1 MRNTSTCPH
10 VTLTG
15 PLTSHCSE
23 SNSRLTDARILLCFL
38 LWKTANTHKSRRKP
52 TVSPRCTHHTVRRP
66 STRSPSCFTC
76 APPPSP
82 PQGTWSSRGKSLAE
96 DAAVCSILQKTRGN
110 FHLPRGR
117 DTAMHLGARGEASSV
132 TPEERA
138 SHCHLSTLRA
148 EHTPRGSARAT
159 ARHPAHLHALH
170 SRPPLRAGDPSP
182 PAALEGARGPGTRSP
197 SSSFSLVFNPLLLF
211 LTSNWSSQN
220 SR

>member
-1 MRNTSTCPH
+1 MPGFRFAFCYENRKHTQKQKETYREPSMCP
-10 VTLTG
+10 
-15 PLTSHCSE
+15 SHGS
-23 SNSRLTDARILLCFL
+23 AAI
-38 LWKTANTHKSRRKP
+38 HP
-52 TVSPRCTHHTVRRP
+52 Q
-66 STRSPSCFTC
+66 PSCFTC

-82 PQGTWSSRGKSLAE
+82 PRGTWPSRGESHAE

-117 DTAMHLGARGEASSV
+117 DTAMHLGAQGEASSL
-132 TPEERA
+132 TPEEGA
-138 SHCHLSTLRA
+138 SHRRLSTLRA

-159 ARHPAHLHALH
+159 ARHPAHLRALH

-197 SSSFSLVFNPLLLF
+197 SSSFSLILNPLLLF

-220 SR
+220 SQ